1 MQPRVIERDQASSSM
16 VWLALGIVYVVWGST
31 YLAIAVVV
39 KTMPPLL
46 SAGVRFIVAALV
58 MALIIGIAKGWR
70 SLRISPA
77 QIGAALIVGGALLL
91 GGNGLVMLAEQKIPS
106 GLAALIIAIEPL
118 VVVVLRAIN
127 SERIGRGTLLGVI
140 AGFLGVGLLRSGGL
154 TGEFVLIGIVMVVV
168 AAISWSVGSYY
179 SGSVPLPSDP
189 FVSSAAQMLAGGVL
203 LTVVGVAAGELP
215 DVKPANFAP
224 ESLLALGY
232 LIVFGSIVAFSAYT
246 WLLQHAP
253 VSKVMT
259 FAYVNPAIAIFLGWL
274 ILNEPITG
282 AIVAGGAL
290 IIAAVAVVIRTESR
304 PARSKPV
311 AATAPAPSA
320 VSPSRPA

>member
-1 MQPRVIERDQASSSM
+1 
-16 VWLALGIVYVVWGST
+16 
-31 YLAIAVVV
+31 
-39 KTMPPLL
+39 
-46 SAGVRFIVAALV
+46 
-58 MALIIGIAKGWR
+58 
-70 SLRISPA
+70 
-77 QIGAALIVGGALLL
+77 
-91 GGNGLVMLAEQKIPS
+91 
-106 GLAALIIAIEPL
+106 
-118 VVVVLRAIN
+118 
-127 SERIGRGTLLGVI
+127 VI
-140 AGFLGVGLLRSGGL
+140 AGFLGVGLLLSGGL
-154 TGEFVLIGIVMVVV
+154 TGEFALIGIVMVVV

-203 LTVVGVAAGELP
+203 LTIVGVAAGELP

>member
-1 MQPRVIERDQASSSM
+1 M
-16 VWLALGIVYVVWGST
+16 VWAALGIVYVVWGST
-31 YLAIAVVV
+31 YLGIAVVV

-70 SLRISPA
+70 SLRISPP
-77 QIGAALIVGGALLL
+77 QIGAAVIVGGALLL
-91 GGNGLVMLAEQKIPS
+91 GGNGLVMLAEQKIAS

-118 VVVVLRAIN
+118 VVVVLRSIN
-127 SERIGRGTLLGVI
+127 SERIGRGTLLGVV
-140 AGFLGVGLLRSGGL
+140 AGFLGVGLLLSGGL
-154 TGEFVLIGIVMVVV
+154 TGEFELIGVVMVVV

-189 FVSSAAQMLAGGVL
+189 FVSSAAQMLAGGIL
-203 LTVVGVAAGELP
+203 LTIVGVAAGELP
-215 DVKPANFAP
+215 DVQPANFAP
-224 ESLLALGY
+224 ESMLALVY

-259 FAYVNPAIAIFLGWL
+259 FAYVNPVIAIFLGWL
-274 ILNEPITG
+274 ILNEPVTA
-282 AIVAGGAL
+282 AILAGGAL
-290 IIAAVAVVIRTESR
+290 IVAAVAVVIRTESR
-304 PARSKPV
+304 TARREPV
-311 AATAPAPSA
+311 ATPTPAPAT

>member
-1 MQPRVIERDQASSSM
+1 M
-16 VWLALGIVYVVWGST
+16 VWAALAVVYVVWGST

-46 SAGVRFIVAALV
+46 SAGVRFIVAAAL
-58 MALIIGIAKGWR
+58 MAVVIGLLKGWR
-70 SLRISPA
+70 SLRISRA
-77 QIGAALIVGGALLL
+77 QIAGATIVGGALLL

-106 GLAALIIAIEPL
+106 GLAALLIAIEPL
-118 VVVVLRAIN
+118 VVVVLRAMN
-127 SERIGRGTLLGVI
+127 SERIGRGTLVGVV
-140 AGFLGVGLLRSGGL
+140 AGFIGVAFLLSGGL
-154 TGEFVLIGIVMVVV
+154 TGQFELIGIVMVLV

-179 SGSVPLPSDP
+179 SGQITLPSDP

-203 LTVVGVAAGELP
+203 LTIVGVAAGELP
-215 DVKPANFAP
+215 DVNFANFAP
-224 ESLLALGY
+224 ESLLALAY
-232 LIVFGSIVAFSAYT
+232 LVVFGSVVAFSAYT

-274 ILNEPITG
+274 ILSEPIT
-282 AIVAGGAL
+282 AAMLAGGAL

-304 PARSKPV
+304 QAPDE
-311 AATAPAPSA
+311 TAPAPAPVPASI
-320 VSPSRPA
+320 SPSRPA